1 MAKEEKKKILILSDG
16 PQNRL
21 VKEFEARGFESDVMA
36 PNMFYCYLSNTIGY
50 DRLYLKGNESDQAN
64 KRIKIKD
71 YAAIVPRI
79 SGGGFEYGKLIVKH
93 VSENLGI
100 FTTASEHGLAICSNK
115 FETCQYLSKHR
126 VRVPRQILAHNLT
139 DYKETIKEVG
149 GFPFVLK
156 MQKGSQGAGVFLI
169 REQTEASQTL
179 RALKYTGMDLVL
191 SQKLD
196 SGEVANDLRIW
207 VIGALTDD
215 PKIYAYKR
223 FALADDFRSN
233 YSLSGSGEKVSLT
246 TEEEEMAIRSAR
258 ALKMNVAGVDIMR
271 DKPDNNKPYVIEVNG
286 NPGLAGIE
294 AVTGE
299 NIAGAVAEFVVQNY
313 KTGNTW
319 DSSLKKSIESIDVS
333 TLKYLATKSIETM
346 TKSKLSEP
354 EYYSNMQRVAKY
366 LESIVLNVNRLHEYS
381 NNQNTNNL

>member
-1 MAKEEKKKILILSDG
+1 MANEEKRILILSAG

-21 VKEFEARGFESDVMA
+21 VKEFKERGMEADVMA
-36 PNMFYCYLSNTIGY
+36 PDQFYCYLSNFPGR
-50 DRLYLKGNESDQAN
+50 DRLYLKGDEDEKAN

-93 VSENLGI
+93 VTENLGI
-100 FTTASEHGLAICSNK
+100 FTTASEFGLAICSNK
-115 FETCQYLSKHR
+115 FETCQFLSKHR
-126 VRVPRQILAHNLT
+126 IRVPRQILAHNLT

-156 MQKGSQGAGVFLI
+156 LQKGSQGAGVFLV
-169 REQTEASQTL
+169 RDQTEASQTL

-196 SGEVANDLRIW
+196 SGEIANDLRVW
-207 VIGALTDD
+207 VIGALTND

-233 YSLSGSGEKVSLT
+233 YSLSGSGEKATLT
-246 TEEEEMAIRSAR
+246 PEEEELAIRSAR

-271 DKPDNNKPYVIEVNG
+271 DKPDKDRPYVIEVNG

-294 AVTGE
+294 AITGE
-299 NIAGAVAEFVVQNY
+299 NIAGAVAEFVVENY
-313 KTGNTW
+313 KKGNTW
-319 DSSLKKSIESIDVS
+319 DSSLAKSLMKVDISMLNYFATHSIDIMGKTRFS
-333 TLKYLATKSIETM
+333 DSDYFTNMHRLTKYL
-346 TKSKLSEP
+346 
-354 EYYSNMQRVAKY
+354 N
-366 LESIVLNVNRLHEYS
+366 SIVTITDQLTAISEDLKNK
-381 NNQNTNNL
+381 

>member
-1 MAKEEKKKILILSDG
+1 MAKEEKRILILSTG

-21 VKEFEARGFESDVMA
+21 VKEFEKHGFESDVMA
-36 PNMFYCYLSNTIGY
+36 PDQFYCYVSNFAGR
-50 DRLYLKGNESDQAN
+50 DRLYLKGNEDDHAN

-79 SGGGFEYGKLIVKH
+79 SGGGFDYGKLIVKH
-93 VSENLGI
+93 VSENMGI
-100 FTTASEHGLAICSNK
+100 FSTASEFGLATCSNK
-115 FETCQYLSKHR
+115 FETCQYLSFHR
-126 VRVPRQILAHNLT
+126 IRVPKQILAHNLT
-139 DYKETIKEVG
+139 DYSETIKEVG

-156 MQKGSQGAGVFLI
+156 LQKGSQGAGVFLV
-169 REQTEASQTL
+169 RDQTEASQTL

-196 SGEVANDLRIW
+196 SGEIANDLRVW
-207 VIGALTDD
+207 VIGALTDE
-215 PKIYAYKR
+215 PKIFAYKR

-233 YSLSGSGEKVSLT
+233 YSLSGSGEKVTLT

-271 DKPDNNKPYVIEVNG
+271 DKPDSDRPYVIEVNG

-299 NIAGAVAEFVVQNY
+299 NIAGEVAEFVVNNY
-313 KTGNTW
+313 KKGNTW
-319 DSSLKKSIESIDVS
+319 DSNLKKSIQSLDVS
-333 TLKYLATKSIETM
+333 VLKYLATKSAEVIGK
-346 TKSKLSEP
+346 TKFSDP
-354 EYYSNMQRVAKY
+354 EYYSNMQRIASY
-366 LESIVLNVNRLHEYS
+366 MNSIVLNVDRLMETVI
-381 NNQNTNNL
+381 NQDVKK

>member
-1 MAKEEKKKILILSDG
+1 MAKEEKKKILILSAG

-36 PNMFYCYLSNTIGY
+36 PDQFYCYVSNLAGR
-50 DRLYLKGNESDQAN
+50 DRLYLKGNENDQAN
-64 KRIKIKD
+64 KRIKIKE
-71 YAAIVPRI
+71 YGAIVPRI
-79 SGGGFEYGKLIVKH
+79 SGGGFDYGKLIVKH

-100 FTTASEHGLAICSNK
+100 FTTASEFGLAICSNK
-115 FETCQYLSKHR
+115 FETCQFLSKHR
-126 VRVPRQILAHNLT
+126 IRVPNQILAHNLT

-156 MQKGSQGAGVFLI
+156 LQKGSQGAGVFLV
-169 REQTEASQTL
+169 RDQTEASQTL

-196 SGEVANDLRIW
+196 SGEIANDLRVW
-207 VIGALTDD
+207 VIGALTND

-233 YSLSGSGEKVSLT
+233 YSLSGSGEKATLT
-246 TEEEEMAIRSAR
+246 PEEEELAIRSAR

-271 DKPDNNKPYVIEVNG
+271 DKPDKDRPYVIEVNG

-294 AVTGE
+294 AITGE
-299 NIAGAVAEFVVQNY
+299 NIAGAVAEFVVENY
-313 KTGNTW
+313 KKGNTW
-319 DSSLKKSIESIDVS
+319 DSSLAKSLQKVDISM
-333 TLKYLATKSIETM
+333 LKYLAAQSADVIGKTRFSDAD
-346 TKSKLSEP
+346 
-354 EYYSNMQRVAKY
+354 YFSNMHRVTKF
-366 LESIVLNVNRLHEYS
+366 LNSIVTITDQLTVNSEDQK
-381 NNQNTNNL
+381 N